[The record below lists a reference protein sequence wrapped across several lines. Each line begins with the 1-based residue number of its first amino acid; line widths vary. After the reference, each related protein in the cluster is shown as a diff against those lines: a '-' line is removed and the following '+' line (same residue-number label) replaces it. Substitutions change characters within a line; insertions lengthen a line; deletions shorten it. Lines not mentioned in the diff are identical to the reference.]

1 MEHIK
6 NVIAREGRDLSE
18 SVLEEMLEEINL
30 PKEGIISFMNF
41 KELMLYWVK
50 DWIIRKYSKKIFG
63 Y

>member
-41 KELMLYWVK
+41 KELMLY
-50 DWIIRKYSKKIFG
+50 
-63 Y
+63 

>member
-30 PKEGIISFMNF
+30 PKEGIISFMKF
-41 KELMLYWVK
+41 KELMLY
-50 DWIIRKYSKKIFG
+50 
-63 Y
+63 